1 MIIDKHKYSSYSI
14 GFDRKRK
21 LSVGNGF
28 GKNCIV
34 FGVDMNS
41 SVHVN
46 DKKKDI
52 LIFDEG
58 PMQRLDDTT
67 SLTAEK
73 SYLINFSEN
82 NKKFYLEL
90 DCNGANSYLFVNSTE
105 IIKFKAKYSDI
116 LATPLCLGNIS
127 KNLFVNNM
135 KKTWLNGSL
144 MKKNNIM

>member
-21 LSVGNGF
+21 FLVGNGF
-28 GKNCIV
+28 GRNCIV

-41 SVHVN
+41 SMHVN

-52 LIFDEG
+52 LILGEG

-73 SYLINFSEN
+73 SYSINFSEN

-135 KKTWLNGSL
+135 KKT
-144 MKKNNIM
+144 

>member
-21 LSVGNGF
+21 FLVGNGF
-28 GKNCIV
+28 GRNCIV

-41 SVHVN
+41 SMHVN

-52 LIFDEG
+52 LILGEG

-73 SYLINFSEN
+73 SYSINFSEN
-82 NKKFYLEL
+82 NKKSYLEL
-90 DCNGANSYLFVNSTE
+90 HCNGANSYLFVNSTE
-105 IIKFKAKYSDI
+105 IIKFKAKDSDI

-127 KNLFVNNM
+127 KNFFVINM
-135 KKTWLNGSL
+135 KKTWLNGSVNE
-144 MKKNNIM
+144 KE

>member
-28 GKNCIV
+28 GRNCIV

-73 SYLINFSEN
+73 SYSINFSEN

-135 KKTWLNGSL
+135 KKTWLNGSVNE
-144 MKKNNIM
+144 KE

>member
-21 LSVGNGF
+21 FSVGNGF
-28 GKNCIV
+28 GRNCIV

-73 SYLINFSEN
+73 SYSINFSEN

-90 DCNGANSYLFVNSTE
+90 DCNGANSYLFVNST
-105 IIKFKAKYSDI
+105 
-116 LATPLCLGNIS
+116 
-127 KNLFVNNM
+127 
-135 KKTWLNGSL
+135 
-144 MKKNNIM
+144 

>member
-14 GFDRKRK
+14 GFDKKRK

-28 GKNCIV
+28 GRNCIV

-46 DKKKDI
+46 GKKKDI

-73 SYLINFSEN
+73 SYSINFSEN

-90 DCNGANSYLFVNSTE
+90 DCNGANSYLFVNST
-105 IIKFKAKYSDI
+105 
-116 LATPLCLGNIS
+116 
-127 KNLFVNNM
+127 
-135 KKTWLNGSL
+135 
-144 MKKNNIM
+144 